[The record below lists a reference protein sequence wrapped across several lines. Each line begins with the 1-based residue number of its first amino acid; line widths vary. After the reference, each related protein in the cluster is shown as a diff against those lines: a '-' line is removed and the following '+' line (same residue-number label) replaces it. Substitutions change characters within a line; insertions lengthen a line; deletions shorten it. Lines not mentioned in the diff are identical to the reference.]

1 MIYGER
7 KVVDDEGFEYK
18 YVPKQQIPIEKVN
31 LPEPGKKNGGGA
43 RSRKVSD
50 ASSGPKGMVY
60 VRKMSTQEQEQ
71 KAFMNSII
79 AGLKPNADQPNTETR
94 FQARSDV
101 VQQAAIISDDDA
113 EIDENVRKIM
123 SRRVSMNE
131 QNVVGMNFEKYN
143 REAKPSA
150 EIVRKI
156 TNFAMEFQETK
167 DKAHAKASF
176 LELCQETQTPR
187 FTFVGYILNN
197 AFSLDTAGWREFLEL
212 IVGHLFTVEKLLS
225 EKDLLEG

>member
-1 MIYGER
+1 
-7 KVVDDEGFEYK
+7 
-18 YVPKQQIPIEKVN
+18 
-31 LPEPGKKNGGGA
+31 
-43 RSRKVSD
+43 
-50 ASSGPKGMVY
+50 
-60 VRKMSTQEQEQ
+60 
-71 KAFMNSII
+71 MNSII
-79 AGLKPNADQPNTETR
+79 AGLKPQTEQLSESRQP
-94 FQARSDV
+94 ARSD
-101 VQQAAIISDDDA
+101 AIQSGVLSDDDA

-167 DKAHAKASF
+167 DKSHAKSSF
-176 LELCQETQTPR
+176 LELCKETQTPR
-187 FTFVGYILNN
+187 DTFVGYILNN
-197 AFSLDTAGWREFLEL
+197 AFSLDTTGWREFLEL
-212 IVGHLFTVEKLLS
+212 IVDHLYKTEKLLT